1 MFQRA
6 TEEANGSIAGLHV
19 RLHVGVS
26 GDCRVDV
33 FLVKAMGLTSRPNQ
47 ATGTWQELVCHFGFS
62 TLVVGTIR

>member
-6 TEEANGSIAGLHV
+6 TEEANGSTAGLHESP
-19 RLHVGVS
+19 VGVI

-33 FLVKAMGLTSRPNQ
+33 LLVKAMELTSRPNQ

-62 TLVVGTIR
+62 SSVMGTIR